1 MVDSIVDNIS
11 LRSER
16 KIEMDLQ
23 ISVQTSAKAMADFAT
38 HMRTV
43 LGAQEG
49 VNSFSV
55 FIAESGKQFH
65 ALHIECLV
73 TMSMEI
79 EAFQMI
85 RERLNLAA
93 IEYANAQQIQFSEKG

>member
-11 LRSER
+11 MRSER

-23 ISVQTSAKAMADFAT
+23 LSVQTTAQALADFAN
-38 HMRTV
+38 HMRAF
-43 LGAQEG
+43 LKAQ
-49 VNSFSV
+49 NDIHSATV

-65 ALHIECLV
+65 ALHLECLV
-73 TMSMEI
+73 SIEINI
-79 EAFQMI
+79 EAFQLI

-93 IEYANAQQIQFSEKG
+93 VEYANKNQIQFSEKG